1 MTSMEI
7 VPVDPFDREQF
18 DAWHAA
24 YLEAELVAGDGVASP
39 WQLEE
44 FRAIA
49 QNPGSS
55 RWLGMYAGLVS
66 GRVVATGM
74 VMTPLLDN
82 TDRAELLVHTVPGAR
97 RRGHGTAMLARLEA
111 VARERGRSVLV
122 GESSWPYAAGP
133 DGAGEPGREFARRTG
148 FDLALGDVKRVLRLP
163 VPDGVL
169 DALAAEAAERH
180 AGHELRSWVGP
191 VPDELLEG
199 WARLSSLVITEAPTG
214 DLDVEPEYRDASVIR
229 ENEAVLER
237 QGRTKYNT
245 LALDPDGVPVA
256 YTDLVT
262 TVHEPGKA
270 WQFGTLVDRAA
281 RGRRLGLA
289 VKVANLRLLQAERP
303 DIEVVS
309 TYNAESNAHMIEVNE
324 RLGFV
329 PVARLGEFQ
338 MRTSGNV
345 GKGPTG

>member
-1 MTSMEI
+1 MSTVEI
-7 VPVDPFDREQF
+7 VPVDPHDPDAF

-24 YLEAELVAGDGVASP
+24 YLEAELAAGEGVASP

-49 QNPGSS
+49 QNPGTS
-55 RWLGMYAGLVS
+55 RWLAMYAGRAE
-66 GRVVATGM
+66 GRLVATGM

-82 TDRAELLVHTVPGAR
+82 TDRAELVVHTVPAAR
-97 RRGHGTAMLARLEA
+97 RRGHGTAMLAHLEA
-111 VARERGRSVLV
+111 VARERGRTVLI
-122 GESSWPYAAGP
+122 GESSWPYAAGA
-133 DGAGEPGREFARRTG
+133 DGAGEPGREFARQAG

-163 VPDGVL
+163 VPDAVL
-169 DALAAEAAERH
+169 DELAAEAAARH
-180 AGHELRSWVGP
+180 SGHELRSWAGP
-191 VPDELLEG
+191 VPDELIEG

-214 DLDVEPEYRDASVIR
+214 DLDVEPEYRDATVIR
-229 ENEAVLER
+229 ENEAVLVK

-262 TVHEPGKA
+262 TIHEPGKA

-289 VKVANLRLLQAERP
+289 VKVANLRLLQSERP
-303 DIEVVS
+303 DIELVS
-309 TYNAESNAHMIEVNE
+309 TYNAESNRHMIEVNE

-338 MRTSGNV
+338 RRLR
-345 GKGPTG
+345 